1 MTAAAHGVTSKSV
14 CLRGVS
20 RKAVSAQCMATPPV
34 PHAGQATVASA
45 MPATPAAKPT
55 AAPAVKCTAPAVKS
69 TAPTASAMPASAAT
83 PMPAGDCRGV
93 RNDAKRANRNACH
106 QNAYRSRRHG
116 TLPTELLS
124 LRRAHRDSALHQ
136 LSTVGLRGWV
146 WGHGAKSKTQ
156 LH

>member
-55 AAPAVKCTAPAVKS
+55 AAPAVKCTPPA
-69 TAPTASAMPASAAT
+69 ASAMPASAAT

-136 LSTVGLRGWV
+136 LSTSGAEGMGVGPRSQ
-146 WGHGAKSKTQ
+146 K
-156 LH
+156 

>member
-136 LSTVGLRGWV
+136 LSTSGAEGMGVGPRSQ
-146 WGHGAKSKTQ
+146 K
-156 LH
+156 